1 MPEKILAPSFP
12 THLQD
17 ITEKNWKSAVE
28 GIQKCEQVEKL
39 ESMVELLIANLLSEE
54 DFQQLLSE
62 HLPKLLEMRHLTP
75 AVAES
80 LSLLK
85 RLLGKDLNGSATFDG
100 LLQELEAQ
108 KKNPVIR
115 VLFGQADRHEQLV
128 GEVVKQNNL
137 LQGQFAKG
145 ATVMD
150 ILQAAKKAVTESSAT
165 FCNCLS
171 ELSQLHLE
179 EADLA
184 FKDLAADLQAMTK
197 LVATKIANVSK
208 EFDLAA
214 FLEKLAADQVGKD
227 DALRF
232 FKSDE
237 AEDFA
242 CLANTLRNPKILELL
257 KHGENADNLVKEA
270 NQLTNLHTLVSRLCL
285 ISFRTGFS
293 LGSIQAPHWTLD
305 QLPAGLPFNPF
316 YKLVFARKAGPVW
329 GLHETEPFANYPCQ
343 V

>member
-1 MPEKILAPSFP
+1 MCQKRVWLGFCQ
-12 THLQD
+12 HLQD
-17 ITEKNWKSAVE
+17 IAEKNWQSAVE

-39 ESMVELLIANLLSEE
+39 EPMVELLIATLLSEE

-62 HLPKLLEMRHLTP
+62 HLPKLLEMKHLTP

-80 LSLLK
+80 LSLLR
-85 RLLGKDLNGSATFDG
+85 RLLAQDLNGSATFDG

-108 KKNPVIR
+108 KKQPVIR
-115 VLFGQADRHEQLV
+115 VLFGQTDRHEKLV

-150 ILQAAKKAVTESSAT
+150 ILQAAQKAVTESSAT

-184 FKDLAADLQAMTK
+184 IKDLAADLKAMIK
-197 LVATKIANVSK
+197 LVATKVANVSK

-214 FLEKLAADQVGKD
+214 FWEKLSTGQLGKD

-237 AEDFA
+237 ALDFA
-242 CLANTLRNPKILELL
+242 CVAKTLRKPKVLELL

-270 NQLTNLHTLVSRLCL
+270 EQLTNLHTLVPGLCH
-285 ISFRTGFS
+285 ISFHTGSNMF
-293 LGSIQAPHWTLD
+293 
-305 QLPAGLPFNPF
+305 
-316 YKLVFARKAGPVW
+316 
-329 GLHETEPFANYPCQ
+329 
-343 V
+343 